1 MSARSTV
8 KKLVSQK
15 LVRSTDLVSAPKL
28 RTPSPHYKQL
38 EVNIVSNNLYLKKH
52 YGWQIR

>member
-28 RTPSPHYKQL
+28 QTPSPHYKQW
-38 EVNIVSNNLYLKKH
+38 EVNIVSNNLY
-52 YGWQIR
+52 

>member
-15 LVRSTDLVSAPKL
+15 LVRSADWVSAPKL